1 MTGMGQDVN
10 KNCTAIPVSDELRE
24 ELLDVRNADTTKL
37 AYIGDAVYE
46 IYIRTKACEACGR
59 KALGMNRFSVH
70 YVNADSQALAARTLM
85 NEFADDEELTLMK
98 RARNRTNTTHPRGS
112 TEKAY
117 KLATGFEA
125 LIGWL
130 YIKGD
135 AERLSAAVSKAI
147 QAVDESDK

>member
-1 MTGMGQDVN
+1 MAESSTETG
-10 KNCTAIPVSDELRE
+10 ALIPVPAKLKE
-24 ELLDVRNADTTKL
+24 ELLDIRNADTTKL

-46 IYIRTKACEACGR
+46 IFVRTKAAEVCGR
-59 KALGMNRFSVH
+59 KALGMNKFSVH
-70 YVNADSQALAARTLM
+70 YVKADSQALAAKILM
-85 NEFADDEELTLMK
+85 DEFADEEELALMK
-98 RARNRTNTTHPRGS
+98 RARNRTNTSHSRGT

-135 AERLSAAVSKAI
+135 TERLVAAVESAMH
-147 QAVDESDK
+147 AVDCESQK